1 MSRVELVVPDL
12 GNFSEVPIVD
22 VLVKPGDVVAVDSPL
37 VTLETD
43 KAAMDVP
50 STASGTI
57 AEVIVRRGDKVSRG
71 TVLARLDTAAQTTK
85 TTETARTSAEPSQPS
100 ESSRSSGSAPEAPA
114 DRSTQL
120 LVLGAGPGGYTAA
133 FRAADLGMK

>member
-37 VTLETD
+37 VTLETE

-50 STASGTI
+50 STA
-57 AEVIVRRGDKVSRG
+57 
-71 TVLARLDTAAQTTK
+71 
-85 TTETARTSAEPSQPS
+85 
-100 ESSRSSGSAPEAPA
+100 
-114 DRSTQL
+114 
-120 LVLGAGPGGYTAA
+120 
-133 FRAADLGMK
+133 